1 MMQEGTAMWD
11 ETKQLQLNE
20 FRHRELEDTLT
31 TEERSRLDHLLHELE
46 QDEWERLGP
55 GLRQLHTEQAEL
67 RKICA
72 QLRTQNA
79 LLAVLLARQENLLAR
94 GRAQLAELHGEHE
107 ILKAAYEHITG
118 QPLTRSP

>member
-1 MMQEGTAMWD
+1 MWN

-20 FRHRELEDTLT
+20 LRRRELAGALAD
-31 TEERSRLDHLLHELE
+31 EERSNLEHLLNELE
-46 QDEWERLGP
+46 RDEWEHLGP
-55 GLRQLHTEQAEL
+55 GLRRLHREQTEL

-79 LLAVLLARQENLLAR
+79 LLAVLLARQENLLSR
-94 GRAQLAELHGEHE
+94 GRAQLAELYSEHE
-107 ILKAAYEHITG
+107 VLKAEYEHITG